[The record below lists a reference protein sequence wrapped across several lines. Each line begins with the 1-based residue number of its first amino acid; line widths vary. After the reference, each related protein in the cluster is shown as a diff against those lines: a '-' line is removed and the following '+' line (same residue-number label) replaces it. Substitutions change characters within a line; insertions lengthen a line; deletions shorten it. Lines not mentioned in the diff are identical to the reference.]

1 MQRNTARSGRIVG
14 GNFKSFS
21 ASLGFTTHQFGMSV
35 MRESLKSRKI
45 IMYRARVLCYVQRRA
60 APHEHVL
67 HAYIRCCCATALPI
81 SIERARATQRMRQRT
96 QPHVCVCARRPAQAH
111 SGRHPPRQSA
121 ITFSSIPHRT
131 RTDRFQTREPVSTF
145 CCVVGGCCAK
155 TRQHKNKE
163 Y

>member
-1 MQRNTARSGRIVG
+1 
-14 GNFKSFS
+14 
-21 ASLGFTTHQFGMSV
+21 

-96 QPHVCVCARRPAQAH
+96 QPHTTCACARAGRRRPIQGGSPH
-111 SGRHPPRQSA
+111 A
-121 ITFSSIPHRT
+121 IKFSSIPHRT
-131 RTDRFQTREPVSTF
+131 RTDADADRFQTREPVSTF

-155 TRQHKNKE
+155 SLKRGHFILISAAGRKRRNVKV
-163 Y
+163 